1 MDLIV
6 SYEHNSWVVKNNQ
19 TLLFFPYL
27 SKILFGYFYL
37 FLSTI
42 KNRVN

>member
-6 SYEHNSWVVKNNQ
+6 SYEHNSWVVKNNEI
-19 TLLFFPYL
+19 L
-27 SKILFGYFYL
+27 SKILFCYFYL

-42 KNRVN
+42 KYRAN